1 MKHARKLLSMLVAL
15 ATIFALLGLSGCST
29 NTTDYYET
37 VLNLKQFT
45 DMPDIEYRQVL
56 NKYMDDL
63 HGTYSGSDGNYTVTV
78 KGNITSLQQEVVLKF
93 SVSDDTEDSTKCVIN
108 SVTATIN
115 DNELDQNSTLD
126 YMYQIFSAY
135 QAGCDDLSQWQGSA
149 PESST
154 NNTNDITEQDRKI
167 IEDAGFEWVEPIT
180 VKDSSITGVIRNV
193 SGNVLSGSIQFN
205 LYDESGYQIGEAY
218 DTIDDLADGESWR
231 FKATIMDI
239 DNEVRSYKLISLS
252 MMQF

>member
-1 MKHARKLLSMLVAL
+1 MSLLVAL
-15 ATIFALLGLSGCST
+15 ATVLALLGLSGCST

-37 VLNLKQFT
+37 VLNFKQFT

-63 HGTYSGSDGNYTVTV
+63 RGTYSGSDGNYTVTV

-135 QAGCDDLSQWQGSA
+135 QAGCDDLSQWQGS
-149 PESST
+149 EQDSST
-154 NNTNDITEQDRKI
+154 GGDMDIPEHDRQI
-167 IEDAGFEWVEPIT
+167 VEEAGFEWVEPIT
-180 VKDSSITGVIRNV
+180 VENGYITGVVRNV
-193 SGNVLSGSIQFN
+193 SGETKVGNIKFL
-205 LYDESGYQIGEAY
+205 LYDSTGCQISSAF
-218 DTIDDLADGESWR
+218 DMLSDIADGNSWR
-231 FKATIMDI
+231 FKAAII
-239 DNEVRSYKLISLS
+239 DVDNSVSTYELIS
-252 MMQF
+252 FTTN

>member
-56 NKYMDDL
+56 YKYMDDL

-78 KGNITSLQQEVVLKF
+78 KGNITSLHQEVVLKF
-93 SVSDDTEDSTKCVIN
+93 SVSDDTKDSTKCVII

-180 VKDSSITGVIRNV
+180 VKNSSITGVIRNV

-205 LYDESGYQIGEAY
+205 LYDESGYQLGEAY
-218 DTIDDLADGESWR
+218 DTIADLSKTFPEYFHEW
-231 FKATIMDI
+231 KVITIR
-239 DNEVRSYKLISLS
+239 NERGIENLICLP
-252 MMQF
+252 

>member
-115 DNELDQNSTLD
+115 DNELDKTPLLIRYLIFFMPIPVAVVFLLSIIFNSTIGQFFGLALLVLFIGFMISFLGTALKRGSFCEGYINKSD
-126 YMYQIFSAY
+126 TPV
-135 QAGCDDLSQWQGSA
+135 DVNDLVQFLNRNLSKTF
-149 PESST
+149 PEYFHEWKV
-154 NNTNDITEQDRKI
+154 IT
-167 IEDAGFEWVEPIT
+167 
-180 VKDSSITGVIRNV
+180 IRNER
-193 SGNVLSGSIQFN
+193 GIEN
-205 LYDESGYQIGEAY
+205 LIC
-218 DTIDDLADGESWR
+218 IP
-231 FKATIMDI
+231 
-239 DNEVRSYKLISLS
+239 
-252 MMQF
+252 